1 MKHQSLLNLGWSLR
15 EAFLKAKGNSTL
27 TLDVNSTNYLF
38 GAVNESDCRVIVG
51 AFKQYI
57 SETDMT
63 DEIKEKILASPI
75 LEEYK
80 YHVTLLYPSE
90 NSLNL
95 AAKTLNI
102 EIPEKQSKKQRS
114 QLNSSIFRELRSK
127 NSTVEM
133 TFGDNAFL
141 TTDGELAGIEM
152 KFTTRSIFADID
164 QDKVFHITLTH
175 NRDVEERAPAY
186 SNIFL
191 KDLTQEQ

>member
-1 MKHQSLLNLGWSLR
+1 MTHLPNLGWCLR
-15 EAFLKAKGNSTL
+15 ETFLKAKGNTTI

-38 GAVNESDCRVIVG
+38 GAVSEGDCRLIVG

-57 SETDMT
+57 SESDLPA
-63 DEIKEKILASPI
+63 KEKVLASPI

-127 NSTVEM
+127 YQTVEM

-152 KFTTRSIFADID
+152 KFTTHSMFADLD
-164 QDKVFHITLTH
+164 PDKVFHITLIH
-175 NRDVEERAPAY
+175 NRDVEERAPMY
-186 SNIFL
+186 SNVFL
-191 KDLTQEQ
+191 KNLTQEQ